1 MKLSIVTTMYWSEA
15 YLEEFY
21 KRCKTEAQKITND
34 YEIIFVNDGSPD
46 HSLQKAIEL
55 SERDDQVMVVDLSR
69 NFGHHKAMM
78 TGLSYTSGDLI
89 FLIDCDLEEEPELLQ
104 IFYSRLA
111 EENCD
116 VVFGVQKSRKG
127 NFFEKWSGEVFY
139 RFINY
144 LSEIDMPR
152 NIITARLMT
161 RRYVNSLLEFREQE
175 IFLAGIWYITGFN
188 QIAVEVFKHSTSKTT
203 YKLKNKVAIA
213 INAITSFSNKPLLLI
228 FNLGMTIT
236 VISFFYILY
245 LVVRKVLYA
254 QSLIGW
260 TSLLVS
266 VWFIGGLIIS
276 FIGIIGIY
284 ISKIF
289 IETKNR
295 PYTIVRSKY
304 GINSDDYE
312 D

>member
-46 HSLQKAIEL
+46 HSLQKAIKL
-55 SERDDQVMVVDLSR
+55 SERDDQVVVVDLSR

-89 FLIDCDLEEEPELLQ
+89 FLIDSDLEEEPELLQ
-104 IFYSRLA
+104 IFYSRLT

-116 VVFGVQKSRKG
+116 VVFGVQESRKG
-127 NFFEKWSGEVFY
+127 NIFEKWTGEIFY
-139 RFINY
+139 RIINY
-144 LSEIDMPR
+144 LSEIEMPR
-152 NIITARLMT
+152 NIITARLMS
-161 RRYVNSLLEFREQE
+161 RRYVDSLLKFKEQE

-188 QIAVEVFKHSTSKTT
+188 QIAVEVVKHSTSKTT
-203 YKLKNKVAIA
+203 YKLKNKVAMV
-213 INAITSFSNKPLLLI
+213 INAVTSFSNKPLLLI

-236 VISFFYILY
+236 IISFFYILY
-245 LVVRKVLYA
+245 LIVRKVFYA
-254 QSLIGW
+254 QSLEGW
-260 TSLLVS
+260 TSLIVS

-276 FIGIIGIY
+276 FIGIVGIY
-284 ISKIF
+284 LSKIF
-289 IETKNR
+289 IETKSR
-295 PYTIVRSKY
+295 PYTIIREIY
-304 GINSDDYE
+304 GGNCDEYR
-312 D
+312 

>member
-104 IFYSRLA
+104 IFYSRLT

-116 VVFGVQKSRKG
+116 VVFGVQESRKG
-127 NFFEKWSGEVFY
+127 NIFEKWTGEIFY
-139 RFINY
+139 RIINY
-144 LSEIDMPR
+144 LSEIEMPR
-152 NIITARLMT
+152 NIITARLMS
-161 RRYVNSLLEFREQE
+161 RRYVDSLLKFKEQE

-188 QIAVEVFKHSTSKTT
+188 QIAVEVVKHSTSKTT
-203 YKLKNKVAIA
+203 YKLKNKVAMV
-213 INAITSFSNKPLLLI
+213 INAVTSFSNKPLLLI

-236 VISFFYILY
+236 IISFFYILY
-245 LVVRKVLYA
+245 LIVRKVFYA
-254 QSLIGW
+254 QSLEGW
-260 TSLLVS
+260 TSLIVS

-276 FIGIIGIY
+276 FIGIVGIY
-284 ISKIF
+284 LSKIF
-289 IETKNR
+289 IETKSR
-295 PYTIVRSKY
+295 PYTIIREIY
-304 GINSDDYE
+304 GGNCDEYR
-312 D
+312 

>member
-127 NFFEKWSGEVFY
+127 NIFEKWTGEIFY
-139 RFINY
+139 RIINY
-144 LSEIDMPR
+144 LSEIEMPR
-152 NIITARLMT
+152 NIITARLMS
-161 RRYVNSLLEFREQE
+161 RRYVDSLLKFKEQE

-188 QIAVEVFKHSTSKTT
+188 QIAVEVVKHSTSKTT
-203 YKLKNKVAIA
+203 YKLKNKVAMV
-213 INAITSFSNKPLLLI
+213 INAVTSFSNKPLLLI

-236 VISFFYILY
+236 IISFFYILY
-245 LVVRKVLYA
+245 LIVRKVFYA
-254 QSLIGW
+254 QSLEGW
-260 TSLLVS
+260 TSLIVS

-276 FIGIIGIY
+276 FIGIVGIY
-284 ISKIF
+284 LSKIF
-289 IETKNR
+289 IETKSR
-295 PYTIVRSKY
+295 PYTIIREIY
-304 GINSDDYE
+304 GGNCDEYR
-312 D
+312 

>member
-1 MKLSIVTTMYWSEA
+1 MKLSIVTTMYWSET

-21 KRCKTEAQKITND
+21 QRCKTEVQKITDD

-46 HSLQKAIEL
+46 NSLQKAIEL
-55 SERDDQVMVVDLSR
+55 SQRDDQVMVVDLSR

-78 TGLSYTSGDLI
+78 TGLSYTSGELV
-89 FLIDCDLEEEPELLQ
+89 FLIDSDLEEEPELLQ
-104 IFYSRLA
+104 IFYSRLTK
-111 EENCD
+111 ENCD

-127 NFFEKWSGEVFY
+127 NFFEKWSGEIFH

-144 LSEIDMPR
+144 LSEL
-152 NIITARLMT
+152 NIPKNMATARLMS
-161 RRYVNSLLEFREQE
+161 RRYVDSLLEFREHE
-175 IFLAGIWYITGFN
+175 LFIAGIWHITGFN
-188 QIAVEVFKHSTSKTT
+188 QVPVEVVKHSTSKTT
-203 YKLKNKVAIA
+203 YKLKNKVAVA

-245 LVVRKVLYA
+245 LVVRKVLYS

-260 TSLLVS
+260 TSLIVS

-276 FIGIIGIY
+276 FIGIVGIY
-284 ISKIF
+284 LSKIF
-289 IETKNR
+289 IETKSR
-295 PYTIVRSKY
+295 PYTIIRDVY
-304 GINSDDYE
+304 GGNHDKDK
-312 D
+312 

>member
-21 KRCKTEAQKITND
+21 QRCKIEAQKITSD
-34 YEIIFVNDGSPD
+34 YEIILVNDGSPD
-46 HSLQKAIEL
+46 LSLQKAIEL
-55 SERDDQVMVVDLSR
+55 SERDKQVIVVDLSR
-69 NFGHHKAMM
+69 NFGHHKAIM
-78 TGLSYTSGDLI
+78 TGLSYTSGDLV
-89 FLIDCDLEEEPELLQ
+89 FLIDCDLEEEPELLPL
-104 IFYSRLA
+104 FYSSLT
-111 EENCD
+111 EEDCD

-127 NFFEKWSGEVFY
+127 SFFEKCSGEVFY
-139 RFINY
+139 LFINY
-144 LSEIDMPR
+144 LSEIDIPR
-152 NIITARLMT
+152 NVITARLMK
-161 RRYVNSLLEFREQE
+161 RRYVDSLLQFREQE
-175 IFLAGIWYITGFN
+175 LFLAGIWYITGFN
-188 QIAVEVFKHSTSKTT
+188 QIAVEVDKHSTSKTT

-228 FNLGMTIT
+228 FNLGMIMTL
-236 VISFFYILY
+236 ISSIYILY
-245 LVVRKVLYA
+245 LIVRKVFYG

-260 TSLLVS
+260 TSLIVS

-295 PYTIVRSKY
+295 P
-304 GINSDDYE
+304 
-312 D
+312 